1 MYPVIIRILKTN
13 RHSPEYAELLA
24 LVPDIEEKAR
34 GHVEMGYADLLAVRD
49 TIAKGVPLEVLAAER
64 APETVQKFAALPE
77 PLRNRVIGYAEGVRD
92 CRNASRSDLND
103 TADQLQA
110 DLNAS
115 VTLWEAAQ
123 AILIAH
129 VDKSAARRCEALR
142 GLLTDALERAAYQL
156 ATLRA
161 QI

>member
-13 RHSPEYAELLA
+13 RHSPEYAELLS
-24 LVPDIEEKAR
+24 LVPDIDEKAR

-64 APETVQKFAALPE
+64 VPETVQKFAALPE
-77 PLRNRVIGYAEGVRD
+77 PLRDRVIGYAEGVRD

>member
-13 RHSPEYAELLA
+13 RRSPEYAELLS

-77 PLRNRVIGYAEGVRD
+77 SLRDRVIGYAEGVRD
-92 CRNASRSDLND
+92 SRNAHRFNLND

-110 DLNAS
+110 ELNAS
-115 VTLWEAAQ
+115 VTIWEAVQ
-123 AILIAH
+123 ALPIACTN
-129 VDKSAARRCEALR
+129 KSAARRCEALR